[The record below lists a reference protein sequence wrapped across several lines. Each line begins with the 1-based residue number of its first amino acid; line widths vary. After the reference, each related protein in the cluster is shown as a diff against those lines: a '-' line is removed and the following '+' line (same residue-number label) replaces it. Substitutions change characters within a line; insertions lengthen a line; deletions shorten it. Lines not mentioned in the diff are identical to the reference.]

1 MRPTRR
7 DILRGIGAAG
17 VTLTFS
23 GYASASDGRAQYIVT
38 ADENGVRRRI
48 EDAGFEVRQALAD
61 GGVLVATGSEGSE
74 ADLRGVNGV
83 QSAVR
88 DVRLELERPEVEE
101 PADEDELDTPD
112 LYDIQ
117 WDKQVTESLEA
128 NRVATG
134 DGAQIAVID
143 TGVDYLHP
151 DLMPNLD
158 TDAGR
163 LFREGEVFE
172 GEMKDIVVGRPTE
185 DEDLLFDI
193 DFVEQHVAD
202 DVEGHGTHVA
212 GIAAASADEGAALED
227 EDVPGTGVAGTAP
240 DADVISHRVF
250 WWVEDEDVPEGWSP
264 TTTTGDVLAG
274 IDYAAAQGY
283 DAANLSLGTAPLP
296 PEVNAEPF
304 IRAYRRVIQSA
315 VQRGTVV
322 CASAGNAETNLQQG
336 GLFSLP
342 NSVQGA
348 MSVSATAPNDEL
360 AFYSN
365 FGTNEIDVG
374 APGGGYETPEK
385 TLDPEADVEWP
396 FPLNLVFS
404 TTSPRVE
411 GAPYGWKAG
420 TSMAAPQV
428 AGTVA
433 LVRELDAEMGSRQ
446 VESAI
451 KAGAEGANGRS
462 DPELGAGRLNALNT
476 AAALDSS

>member
-1 MRPTRR
+1 MKPTRR
-7 DILRGIGAAG
+7 DILKGIGAVGA
-17 VTLTFS
+17 TLTFT
-23 GYASASDGRAQYIVT
+23 GHASASDGRAQYILT
-38 ADENGVRRRI
+38 TNGNGVRRRI
-48 EDAGFEVRQALAD
+48 ESAGFEVRQELAD
-61 GGVLVATGSEGSE
+61 GGVLIAFGPESSE

-83 QSAVR
+83 QSTVR
-88 DVRLELERPEVEE
+88 DVRLALERPAVEE
-101 PADEDELDTPD
+101 LAGEEELEAPTFYEEF
-112 LYDIQ
+112 L

-128 NRVATG
+128 NQIATG
-134 DGAQIAVID
+134 EGAQIAVID

-151 DLMPNLD
+151 DLLPNLD

-163 LFREGEVFE
+163 LFREGEVFD
-172 GEMKDIVVGRPTE
+172 GEMDDIVVGRPTE
-185 DEDLLFDI
+185 DEDLLFEI
-193 DFVEQHVAD
+193 EFVEQHVAD
-202 DVEGHGTHVA
+202 DVQGHGTHVA
-212 GIAAASADEGAALED
+212 GIAAASADEGAI
-227 EDVPGTGVAGTAP
+227 GTGVAGTAP

-250 WWVEDEDVPEGWSP
+250 WWVEDDDVPEGWSP
-264 TTTTGDVLAG
+264 TTTTGDVLAA

-296 PEVNAEPF
+296 PEVNRESF
-304 IRAYRRVIQSA
+304 VRAYRQVIQSA

-374 APGGGYETPEK
+374 APGGGYETLEK

-396 FPLNLVFS
+396 FPLNLVYS

-411 GAPYGWKAG
+411 GVPYGWKAG

-433 LVRELDAEMGSRQ
+433 LIRELDGKMGSRE
-446 VESAI
+446 VEQAI
-451 KAGAEGANGRS
+451 KRGTEGENGRG
-462 DPELGAGRLNALNT
+462 DPELGAGRINALNT
-476 AAALDSS
+476 VESIDR